1 MDVIVGGPR
10 DVRATLDGD
19 TGTACVVACPP
30 HPQQR
35 GSRSDERLRA
45 VSDALVDRGVDC
57 LRLDYGPWAEGAG
70 EVRDAVAALDHCVDE
85 LEYDRVG
92 LFGYS
97 FGGCVALLAAAR
109 VGPGGDG
116 TAGGDGDDADRET
129 DVENRIEV
137 AAVSALAPDRRLS
150 ADLDAVA
157 AARALTIPT
166 QVVSG
171 ARDTTV
177 DWEPVADAVR
187 DRGGEVVELP
197 ADHFF
202 VGQAGTVA
210 ERVAPFLVA
219 ALG

>member
-1 MDVIVGGPR
+1 MDVIVGSSR

-19 TGTACVVACPP
+19 AGEACVVACPP
-30 HPQQR
+30 HPRQR

-57 LRLDYGPWAEGAG
+57 LRIDYGPWAEGKG

-85 LEYDRVG
+85 LGYDRIG

-97 FGGCVALLAAAR
+97 FGGCVALLAAA
-109 VGPGGDG
+109 GGIAADDDAERKAQLEDH
-116 TAGGDGDDADRET
+116 AGGEF
-129 DVENRIEV
+129 EI

-150 ADLDAVA
+150 ADLDVVA
-157 AARALTIPT
+157 ATRSLTIPM
-166 QVVSG
+166 QVVYG

-187 DRGGEVVELP
+187 DRGGAVVELP

-210 ERVAPFLVA
+210 ERIAPFLVD